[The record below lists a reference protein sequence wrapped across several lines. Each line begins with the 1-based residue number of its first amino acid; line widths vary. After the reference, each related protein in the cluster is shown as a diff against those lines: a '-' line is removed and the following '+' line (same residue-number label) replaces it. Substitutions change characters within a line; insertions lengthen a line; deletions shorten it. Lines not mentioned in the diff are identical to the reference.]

1 MFLCGTDRGVDPE
14 ANTDCYFESRFSNAA
29 NAVNQRKEKPM
40 TTIAKHATAATKK
53 SKPADHTINRRHR
66 GNPDAADCMTGAKP
80 SSMTVVRVR
89 IADIAIP
96 EKSRSIRQDTVDDL
110 AASME
115 QIGLHTPISVCN
127 SKEGIQLV
135 AGRHRLEAAKKLGW
149 KRIDAIVMHD
159 DKLDRRIWHNA
170 ENLDRAELTA
180 LERAEAVTERAKDV
194 AKKAAQDARPGGRQ
208 PHDKG
213 VSKAAK
219 AIGVSRDNIRRSRT
233 IAGISSAAKKAAS
246 DAGLTD
252 NEAALLK
259 IAKEPTPD
267 AQVLKVRDLAKLKQ
281 TLKPGFTD
289 KERKQL
295 SHLKRTFAEAK
306 EHRRAWKRACKI
318 ARDRFIAHICKL
330 TPSV

>member
-1 MFLCGTDRGVDPE
+1 
-14 ANTDCYFESRFSNAA
+14 
-29 NAVNQRKEKPM
+29 M
-40 TTIAKHATAATKK
+40 TTIAKHTTATTKK
-53 SKPADHTINRRHR
+53 SKSADHTVNRRHR
-66 GNPDAADCMTGAKP
+66 DNAGAADRVTGAKP
-80 SSMTVVRVR
+80 SSITVERVR

-96 EKSRSIRQDTVDDL
+96 EKSRSIRQDTVDAL
-110 AASME
+110 ASSME
-115 QIGLHTPISVCN
+115 QIGLRTPISVRN
-127 SKEGIQLV
+127 SKKGIQLV

-149 KRIDAIVMHD
+149 KRINAIVMHD

-170 ENLDRAELTA
+170 ENLDRADLTA
-180 LERAEAVTERAKDV
+180 LERAEAVAERAKDV
-194 AKKAAQDARPGGRQ
+194 AKKAAQDAHPGGRQ

-219 AIGVSRDNIRRSRT
+219 AIRVSRDNIRRSKA

-267 AQVLKVRDLAKLKQ
+267 AQVLKVRDITKPKR
-281 TLKPGFTD
+281 TLKPHFTD
-289 KERKQL
+289 KERKQFKR
-295 SHLKRTFAEAK
+295 LKRTFAEATQ
-306 EHRRAWKRACKI
+306 HRQAWRRAGKI

-330 TPSV
+330 APTV

>member
-1 MFLCGTDRGVDPE
+1 
-14 ANTDCYFESRFSNAA
+14 
-29 NAVNQRKEKPM
+29 M
-40 TTIAKHATAATKK
+40 TTMAKHMTAATKK
-53 SKPADHTINRRHR
+53 SKPLGDKMNQKCRDKAGAAADHKTS
-66 GNPDAADCMTGAKP
+66 AKP
-80 SSMTVVRVR
+80 SSIEVISVRV
-89 IADIAIP
+89 ADVEVP
-96 EKSRSIRQDTVDDL
+96 DNCRSIRQDTVDDL

-115 QIGLHTPISVCN
+115 QIGLRTPISVRN
-127 SKEGIQLV
+127 SKKEIKLV

-170 ENLDRAELTA
+170 ENLDRADLTA
-180 LERAEAVTERAKDV
+180 LERAEAVTQRAKDV
-194 AKKAAQDARPGGRQ
+194 AKKAAQDAHPGGRQ

-219 AIGVSRDNIRRSRT
+219 AIGVSRDNIRRSRA

-267 AQVLKVRDLAKLKQ
+267 AQVLKIHDLVKPKR
-281 TLKPGFTD
+281 TLKPAFSD
-289 KERKQL
+289 EERKQL
-295 SHLKRTFAEAK
+295 NRLKRTFADAR

-318 ARDRFIAHICKL
+318 ARDRFFAHICKL
-330 TPSV
+330 APSV

>member
-1 MFLCGTDRGVDPE
+1 
-14 ANTDCYFESRFSNAA
+14 
-29 NAVNQRKEKPM
+29 M

-53 SKPADHTINRRHR
+53 SKPADHTTDRRHR
-66 GNPDAADCMTGAKP
+66 DNADAADQTTGAKP
-80 SSMTVVRVR
+80 SSVKVVRVR
-89 IADIAIP
+89 IVDIAIP
-96 EKSRSIRQDTVDDL
+96 EKSRSIRQDTVDAL
-110 AASME
+110 AVSMN
-115 QIGLHTPISVCN
+115 QIGLRTPISVRN
-127 SKEGIQLV
+127 SKKEIQLV

-149 KRIDAIVMHD
+149 KRINAIVMHD

-170 ENLDRAELTA
+170 EDLDRADLTA
-180 LERAEAVTERAKDV
+180 LERAEAVTKRAKDV
-194 AKKAAQDARPGGRQ
+194 AKKAAQDAHPGGRQ

-219 AIGVSRDNIRRSRT
+219 AIGVSRDNIRRSRA

-259 IAKEPTPD
+259 IAEEPTAD
-267 AQVLKVRDLAKLKQ
+267 AQVLKVRDLTKRKQ
-281 TLKPGFTD
+281 TLKPDFTD

-295 SHLKRTFAEAK
+295 KRLKRTFAEAT
-306 EHRRAWKRACKI
+306 EHRSAWKRACKI

-330 TPSV
+330 AATV

>member
-1 MFLCGTDRGVDPE
+1 
-14 ANTDCYFESRFSNAA
+14 
-29 NAVNQRKEKPM
+29 M
-40 TTIAKHATAATKK
+40 TTMAKHMTAATKK
-53 SKPADHTINRRHR
+53 SKPLGDKMNQKCRDKAGAAADHKTS
-66 GNPDAADCMTGAKP
+66 AKP
-80 SSMTVVRVR
+80 SSIEVISVRV
-89 IADIAIP
+89 ADVEVP
-96 EKSRSIRQDTVDDL
+96 DNCRSIRQDTVDDL

-115 QIGLHTPISVCN
+115 QIGLRTPISVRN
-127 SKEGIQLV
+127 SKKEIKLV
-135 AGRHRLEAAKKLGW
+135 AGRHRLEAARKLGW

-170 ENLDRAELTA
+170 ENLDRADLTA
-180 LERAEAVTERAKDV
+180 LERAEAVTQRAKDV
-194 AKKAAQDARPGGRQ
+194 AKKAAQDAHPGGRQ

-219 AIGVSRDNIRRSRT
+219 AIGVSRDSIRRSRA

-267 AQVLKVRDLAKLKQ
+267 AQVLKIHDLVKPKR
-281 TLKPGFTD
+281 TLKPSFSD
-289 KERKQL
+289 EERKQL
-295 SHLKRTFAEAK
+295 NRLKRTFADAR

-318 ARDRFIAHICKL
+318 ARDRFFAHICEL
-330 TPSV
+330 APSV